1 MGINKHQL
9 ELQLQQIFRMMQEN
23 KTQEEIAHE
32 LNINVRTVQRYYQ
45 RIDKRYGDIQREKT
59 DDTLFLEC
67 TLFKNRM
74 LTLYKGLE
82 NSVLSHKTSGT
93 EKARCAEVAADIAIS
108 ILRME
113 SQAIKVVR
121 EMVSNGTYN
130 NNNISNKGI
139 QTKNDEHSK
148 EEYNHNRKF

>member
-9 ELQLQQIFRMMQEN
+9 EVQLQQIFRMMLEN

-45 RIDKRYGDIQREKT
+45 RIDKRYGDFQREKT
-59 DDTLFLEC
+59 NDTLFLEC

-82 NSVLSHKTSGT
+82 NSVLSDKTSGT
-93 EKARCAEVAADIAIS
+93 EKARCAEVAADIATN
-108 ILRME
+108 ILKME
-113 SQAIKVVR
+113 SEGLKIVR
-121 EMVSNGTYN
+121 EMLSNGTYYN
-130 NNNISNKGI
+130 NTHKTG
-139 QTKNDEHSK
+139 QTKNDEYSK
-148 EEYNHNRKF
+148 EEYNPNRKF